1 MIIGVV
7 GKTNTGKSTFF
18 KAATLAEVEIEN
30 RPFVTIK
37 PNLAIGY
44 VKVECV
50 DKEFNTK
57 CNPKFGF
64 CIDHERFIPVK
75 LIDVAGL
82 VPGAHL
88 GKGLGLT
95 FLDDLREADVLI
107 HVIDISGGTN
117 EKGEPVEKGSY
128 DPGKDIEF
136 LEKEIDMWYYS
147 ILKRGWDKFSKQIM
161 QEKKEVHKELAKQL
175 SALKV
180 TEEMVKSCMKELGLS
195 QNPSEWKE
203 EDLMN
208 LAFKL
213 RRITKPMIIAANKI
227 DVPGAYELFLKV
239 KERFKDV
246 TIIPCS
252 AESELALREAAKSKL
267 INYVPGESDFEILK
281 PEILNEKQ
289 KKALE
294 FIKKNVLEKYGKTG
308 VQEILNKAVF
318 ELLGYIVVYPVA
330 NETKLTDAE
339 GNILPDAFLL
349 PKGSTVIDLAYKIH
363 SDIGEKFN
371 CAIDVRTKKRLGKDY
386 VLKNGDVIKIMTS

>member
-281 PEILNEKQ
+281 LEILNEKQ